1 MDSTLFWSLFPYAM
15 TLAAAYFIFM
25 SWALWRARFSRVLLV
40 DSDAHIEHV
49 LRSLPHNQRVELL
62 RRGWVLRPEWL
73 KLWRES
79 TSAPRVETYDKP
91 GLMQVTK
98 HRSSLNQML
107 PFDATLTMKGDDGQE
122 MRFLTD
128 PLSEDYLVIPGEY
141 CRPGMLPPSEL
152 EIRALCWEILLLNT
166 NMMQLTVADQIW
178 NRSECRSH
186 IDGLLKAANELSD
199 AIKMSPEHRA
209 AFLRVYADW
218 RQNDMCVPER
228 FFQSF
233 IDILAPMNHWLKAS
247 HGVSH

>member
-79 TSAPRVETYDKP
+79 TSALQPESPVEPGFVRVTS
-91 GLMQVTK
+91 
-98 HRSSLNQML
+98 HRSCLKQPD
-107 PFDATLTMKGDDGQE
+107 PFDHSVTMTGEDGNE
-122 MRFLTD
+122 FKFLDD
-128 PLSEDYLVIPGEY
+128 PLAEDYLMIPGET
-141 CRPGMLPPSEL
+141 CRAGMLPPAEF
-152 EIRALCWEILLLNT
+152 EIRALCWEIQLLNT
-166 NMMQLTVADQIW
+166 NMRQLTVADQIW
-178 NRSECRSH
+178 NRSECRAH
-186 IDGLLKAANELSD
+186 IDGLLKAANDLSD

-209 AFLRVYADW
+209 AFLRVYSDW
-218 RQNDMCVPER
+218 CENDMCVPER

-233 IDILAPMNHWLKAS
+233 MSILTPMNHWVKLS